1 MNPSLALTNI
11 QTMDEVMS
19 DAQSRDRFS
28 ALLLTMFGIVALL
41 LASVGVYGVL
51 AYTVE
56 QRTKEVGIRMALGAE
71 PSAVRSMVLTD
82 GLRLV
87 VIGLG
92 VGIVGAITLS
102 RFLASQLFG
111 VNPREP
117 FVYAAVATALLAV
130 GLVACFVPALRATRV
145 SPVTAMRSE

>member
-1 MNPSLALTNI
+1 
-11 QTMDEVMS
+11 
-19 DAQSRDRFS
+19 
-28 ALLLTMFGIVALL
+28 
-41 LASVGVYGVL
+41 
-51 AYTVE
+51 
-56 QRTKEVGIRMALGAE
+56 MALGAD
-71 PSAVRSMVLTD
+71 PSVVRGMVLTD

-87 VIGLG
+87 LIGLG

-111 VNPREP
+111 VDPREP

-130 GLVACFVPALRATRV
+130 GMVACFVPARRATKV

>member
-1 MNPSLALTNI
+1 M
-11 QTMDEVMS
+11 
-19 DAQSRDRFS
+19 
-28 ALLLTMFGIVALL
+28 
-41 LASVGVYGVL
+41 
-51 AYTVE
+51 
-56 QRTKEVGIRMALGAE
+56 
-71 PSAVRSMVLTD
+71 RSMVLTD

-117 FVYAAVATALLAV
+117 FIYAAVATTLLAV